1 MTLTIDRVHAG
12 YGGGTVLHG
21 VDLVVPEGA
30 AVAVL
35 GMNGAGKTT
44 LVHTIAGLVKARS
57 GSVRLDGVELAG
69 RPAHRIARAGVALV
83 PQGRR
88 VFASLTVAEHL
99 TLSRRSGEW
108 TRGRV
113 LELLPRLGERLTHK
127 GNQLSGGEAQ
137 MLAIARALLTQ
148 PRLLLLD
155 EPCEGLAVDL
165 AARVRAVVAELIR
178 TGLTVLLVEQQPEH
192 ARAVTDQPRLP
203 GERRPAHRHG
213 KWRRE
218 HRRGGRNLHVSI
230 GCHGVTLR
238 SRELS
243 MTTLSFPLPN
253 APTLYAPPP
262 ALSEIQHNKA
272 VARID
277 TPDGGVAYVV
287 TRYAD
292 VRHRPGR
299 PEVQPRRGGR
309 LHRLRRRLRA
319 RRARHRLDHRYGSA
333 RAHPAA
339 QLVARVFTARRVE
352 MLRALDGEI
361 VDGLIDGWSTLPQ
374 PGRPGR
380 ELLHPDAGTG
390 DQ

>member
-1 MTLTIDRVHAG
+1 MTLTIDGVHAG

-21 VDLVVPEGA
+21 VDLFVPEGA
-30 AVAVL
+30 ALAVL

-99 TLSRRSGEW
+99 ALSRRKGEW
-108 TRGRV
+108 TVPRI

-165 AARVRAVVAELIR
+165 AARVRAVVAELTR

-192 ARAVTDQPRLP
+192 ARAVTEQLVYLENGVLRTVT
-203 GERRPAHRHG
+203 E
-213 KWRRE
+213 
-218 HRRGGRNLHVSI
+218 RGGESTEGAAGISI
-230 GCHGVTLR
+230 FR
-238 SRELS
+238 
-243 MTTLSFPLPN
+243 
-253 APTLYAPPP
+253 
-262 ALSEIQHNKA
+262 
-272 VARID
+272 
-277 TPDGGVAYVV
+277 
-287 TRYAD
+287 
-292 VRHRPGR
+292 
-299 PEVQPRRGGR
+299 
-309 LHRLRRRLRA
+309 
-319 RRARHRLDHRYGSA
+319 
-333 RAHPAA
+333 
-339 QLVARVFTARRVE
+339 
-352 MLRALDGEI
+352 
-361 VDGLIDGWSTLPQ
+361 
-374 PGRPGR
+374 
-380 ELLHPDAGTG
+380 
-390 DQ
+390 